1 MTENEPGR
9 RVALTAE
16 AQQIR
21 VQVLRQIQF
30 AVDHVMERLLKG
42 DLEEILRRTQLL
54 PELSCARVGVAR
66 FRRRV
71 AFDGD

>member
-1 MTENEPGR
+1 
-9 RVALTAE
+9 
-16 AQQIR
+16 
-21 VQVLRQIQF
+21 
-30 AVDHVMERLLKG
+30 MERLLKG

-54 PELSCARVGVAR
+54 PELSCARVGIAR